1 MSEGSLIKETK
12 RQNLKLNY
20 VIYANSLYD
29 IVGELEA
36 RTSLTRRTIVAILQS
51 IKEEKFLL
59 LQKNPE
65 EFIAKCGK
73 LITEIKASLIINNI
87 IYHKTEQR
95 HDAKTTFTNDRFA
108 LRNSEL
114 LKKHI
119 YDYLTS
125 ESNIETD
132 FIQSLENSVEVIVY
146 AKLPKSFY
154 ISTPVANYSPDWAI
168 VLDKNK
174 VRHIYFVAETK
185 GSDSNMDLREIEQLK
200 IHCAEK
206 HFDTI
211 SGGVVKFSNI
221 SSYEKLL
228 EIVQLK

>member
-1 MSEGSLIKETK
+1 
-12 RQNLKLNY
+12 
-20 VIYANSLYD
+20 
-29 IVGELEA
+29 
-36 RTSLTRRTIVAILQS
+36 LQS

-65 EFIAKCGK
+65 EFIAKCSK
-73 LITEIKASLIINNI
+73 LINEVKASLIINNI
-87 IYHKTEQR
+87 VYHKTEER

-125 ESNIETD
+125 ESDIESD
-132 FIQSLENSVEVIVY
+132 FVQALENSVEVVVY

-154 ISTPVANYSPDWAI
+154 ITTPVANYSPDWAI
-168 VLDKNK
+168 VLDKGK

-185 GSDSNMDLREIEQLK
+185 GSDSDMDLREIEKLK

-211 SGGVVKFSNI
+211 SGGGGQI
-221 SSYEKLL
+221 
-228 EIVQLK
+228 LKH